1 MLSCL
6 FRIKIACPEMGLAD
20 ASDYEVSLVRTET
33 THPLERPPAAP
44 RKSIGRRL
52 LFLGLVLVLALLVAG
67 GAGVYLVTRELPE
80 IYSLKDYKPDIVTT
94 VYADD
99 GSPVAEFCRE
109 RRILVPMDRIPKLL
123 VQAFVAAEDSRFYEH
138 EGLDYLGIIR
148 AMYKNIMA
156 AGIRQGGSTITQ
168 QVTKSLLL
176 TPERSI
182 TRKIREAILA
192 FRIERYLSKDEILYL
207 YLNQIYLGHNAYGV
221 EAAAQTYFGKH
232 VKELDLAECAMLAG
246 LPQAPSRYS
255 PHKHPDKARE
265 RQSYVLNRM
274 TEDGYITAQQAK
286 QALATPVKV
295 KGRTEKNI
303 GKAPYFTEHIRRYLE
318 EKYGEDTLYHQGL
331 QVYSTVNVG
340 SQQAAQKALRK
351 GLQDLDK
358 RQGYRGPLAHLE
370 GKNIDTYFLDLKES
384 EDLEPLREGDIVKGV
399 ISAAPSGEKRFR
411 VNLNGG
417 SGLLPFETTSW
428 IRRDPAQAL
437 RVGDLILVR
446 LLARD
451 QRSGDW
457 KLALEQEPQV
467 QGAILSL
474 ENATG
479 CVKAMVGGYDFS
491 TSQFNRAVQARR
503 QPGSAFK
510 PIIYAAALDKGYT
523 PATIIIDSPVIFGD
537 EQSDRVWKPKNY
549 KETFYGPTL
558 LRTALILSRNVVT
571 IKIVNDIGLDYVIDY
586 ARRLGINSPLTRDLS
601 LALGSSALSLL
612 ELTRAVSVFP
622 NQGELVQPI
631 FITKVMDRDGRLLE
645 EHKPQREKVIE
656 SDTAFVMSY
665 LLQEVVKYGTGWR
678 ARALGRPV
686 GGKTGT
692 TNDQKDAWF
701 VGFSPSMTAG
711 VWVGFDNER
720 ELGPVETGA
729 RAASPIWVDFAAEVL
744 KSEPNQ
750 AFVVPEKV
758 VFAKINARTGFLARP
773 DDATAVFEAFKEGTA
788 PTKTAD
794 EVSPGLDDFFKA
806 DLDTE
811 GM

>member
-1 MLSCL
+1 M
-6 FRIKIACPEMGLAD
+6 PEIGLVD
-20 ASDYEVSLVRTET
+20 ANNYEVSLVSAEK
-33 THPLERPPAAP
+33 THPPEHPPAAP
-44 RKSIGRRL
+44 RKRIGQRL
-52 LFLGLVLVLALLVAG
+52 LFWGLILVLALLLAG
-67 GAGVYLVTRELPE
+67 GGGVYLITRELPE
-80 IYSLKDYKPDIVTT
+80 IYSLKDYKPNIVTT

-99 GSPVAEFCRE
+99 GSVVAEFCRE
-109 RRILVPMDRIPKLL
+109 RRIVVPMDRIPRLL
-123 VQAFVAAEDSRFYEH
+123 VHAFVAAEDSRFYEH

-192 FRIERYLSKDEILYL
+192 FRIEKYLSKEEILYL

-221 EAAAQTYFGKH
+221 EAAAHTYFGKS
-232 VKELDLAECAMLAG
+232 VDALNLAESAMLAG

-255 PHKHPDKARE
+255 PDKHPDRARE
-265 RQSYVLNRM
+265 RQTYVLNRM

-295 KGRTEKNI
+295 KGRTEQNL
-303 GKAPYFTEHIRRYLE
+303 GKAPYFSEHIRRYLE
-318 EKYGEDTLYHQGL
+318 EKYGEDMLYRQGL
-331 QVYSTVNVG
+331 QVYSTVNVAY
-340 SQQAAQKALRK
+340 QEAAQKALRK

-370 GKNIDTYFLDLKES
+370 GKRIDTYFLDLKES
-384 EDLEPLREGDIVKGV
+384 EDLEPLKEGDIVKGV
-399 ISAAPSGEKRFR
+399 ISSAPSGEKRFR

-417 SGLLPFETTSW
+417 SGVLPFENMTW
-428 IRRDPAQAL
+428 LLRGPAEAL
-437 RVGDLILVR
+437 KVGDLILVR
-446 LLARD
+446 LLSRD
-451 QRSGDW
+451 QKSGDW

-467 QGAILSL
+467 QGAIISL
-474 ENATG
+474 ENGTG
-479 CVKAMVGGYDFS
+479 YVKAMVGGYDFN

-510 PIIYAAALDKGYT
+510 PIIYASALDKGYT
-523 PATIIIDSPVIFGD
+523 PATVIIDSPVIFGD
-537 EQSDRVWKPKNY
+537 EQSDRIWKPKNY

-571 IKIVNDIGLDYVIDY
+571 VKIVNDIGIDYVIDY

-612 ELTRAVSVFP
+612 ELTRAFSVFP
-622 NQGELVQPI
+622 NQGELVEPI
-631 FITKVMDRDGRLLE
+631 FITKVLDRDGRLLE
-645 EHKPQREKVIE
+645 EHKPQRERVME
-656 SDTAFVMSY
+656 PDTAFVMTH
-665 LLQEVVKYGTGWR
+665 LLQEVVMYGTGWR

-701 VGFSPSMTAG
+701 LGFSPSMVAG

-720 ELGPVETGA
+720 ELGPQETGA
-729 RAASPIWVDFAAEVL
+729 RAASPIWVDFAGEVL
-744 KSEPNQ
+744 KSEPTQ
-750 AFVVPEKV
+750 AFVAPEKV

-788 PTKTAD
+788 PTKSAD
-794 EVSPGLDDFFKA
+794 EVSPGVDDFFKG
-806 DLDTE
+806 DLDAET
-811 GM
+811 M